1 VCSYIFGHGFYSGSH
16 CFRDPFSF
24 SSFFSSSY
32 LVVDHSSGQSSVVS
46 SKAEGGTGV
55 SGESRS
61 ITSIAGSVA
70 SITGVGNSSGGSV
83 GHGHSGGSVGK
94 SDRGGVGNSDGS
106 GMDRL
111 LDEVGT
117 GLMGNGLVDGTVG
130 GDGAGHSNLGVHGHI
145 LEDGLGNVVGT
156 DNGGGLVGGN
166 GGGDVGM
173 GGLSDGVG
181 ESGDLGDNLGVGV
194 GLSGRVSKVAAKPV
208 VLDGGAVVSGCP
220 HQIRGSSQRGSQGC
234 GSGKQTS
241 RAGGHQRGEEKEP
254 VHG

>member
-1 VCSYIFGHGFYSGSH
+1 
-16 CFRDPFSF
+16 
-24 SSFFSSSY
+24 
-32 LVVDHSSGQSSVVS
+32 VVDHSSGQSSVVS

-55 SGESRS
+55 SGESGS

-70 SITGVGNSSGGSV
+70 SITGVGNSSRGSV

-94 SDRGGVGNSDGS
+94 SDRG

-130 GDGAGHSNLGVHGHI
+130 GDGASHSNLGVHGHI

-166 GGGDVGM
+166 GGGDEGM

-181 ESGDLGDNLGVGV
+181 ESGDLGDNLSVGV

-220 HQIRGSSQRGSQGC
+220 HQIGGSSQRGSQGC

-241 RAGGHQRGEEKEP
+241 RASGHQRGEEKEP